1 MLCSLATKAGAMAGR
16 GGALSG
22 SGKVACIEHLG
33 GGLGGGGGEGRSVHA
48 TAYCPRHIDPLPSA
62 CLPCLSFNLCC
73 VDKGPRQGVHAQVH
87 SYTPTG
93 KGHVLR
99 GARGAFLSTTHTG
112 TGTGSGGGSGTT
124 QFDKFEVAK
133 VMVAVVGTIAAVS
146 GSIAYGVHHLDQ
158 NVAATEI
165 ARIED
170 RAATEAKL
178 AATEIKRVE
187 GERRLSEERLRA
199 EVDRYKYDLQLR
211 YSQDF
216 KSYQDAKKQ
225 ANKER
230 GGTGGPQKEEETH

>member
-16 GGALSG
+16 RGALSG
-22 SGKVACIEHLG
+22 SGKVACVDAPWG

-48 TAYCPRHIDPLPSA
+48 TAYCPRHVDPLPSA

-93 KGHVLR
+93 KGRVLR

-112 TGTGSGGGSGTT
+112 TGTGSGGNSAN
-124 QFDKFEVAK
+124 QYAVASQ
-133 VMVAVVGTIAAVS
+133 VVGGVLGVISITAVAV
-146 GSIAYGVHHLDQ
+146 HHYEQDK
-158 NVAATEI
+158 AATEV
-165 ARIED
+165 
-170 RAATEAKL
+170 
-178 AATEIKRVE
+178 KRVE

-216 KSYQDAKKQ
+216 KSYQDAKEQ

>member
-16 GGALSG
+16 RGALSG
-22 SGKVACIEHLG
+22 SGKVACVDAPWG

-48 TAYCPRHIDPLPSA
+48 TAYCPRHVDPLPSA

-73 VDKGPRQGVHAQVH
+73 VDKGPCQGVHAQVH

-93 KGHVLR
+93 KGRVLR

-112 TGTGSGGGSGTT
+112 TGTGSGGNSTN
-124 QFDKFEVAK
+124 QYAVASQ
-133 VMVAVVGTIAAVS
+133 VVGGVLGVISITAVAVHHYEQDKAATV
-146 GSIAYGVHHLDQ
+146 IKRVEDM
-158 NVAATEI
+158 AATEV
-165 ARIED
+165 
-170 RAATEAKL
+170 KL
-178 AATEIKRVE
+178 AATEVKRVE

-211 YSQDF
+211 YGQDF
-216 KSYQDAKKQ
+216 KSYQDAKEQ

-230 GGTGGPQKEEETH
+230 GGTGGPQKEEETD

>member
-16 GGALSG
+16 RGALSG
-22 SGKVACIEHLG
+22 SGKVACVDAPWG

-48 TAYCPRHIDPLPSA
+48 TAYCPRHVDPLPSA

-93 KGHVLR
+93 KGRVLR

-112 TGTGSGGGSGTT
+112 TGTGNGGNSTN
-124 QFDKFEVAK
+124 QYAVASQ
-133 VMVAVVGTIAAVS
+133 VVGVLGVISITAVAV
-146 GSIAYGVHHLDQ
+146 HHYEQDK
-158 NVAATEI
+158 AATEVK
-165 ARIED
+165 
-170 RAATEAKL
+170 AAAM
-178 AATEIKRVE
+178 EIKRVE

-216 KSYQDAKKQ
+216 KSYQDAKEQ

-230 GGTGGPQKEEETH
+230 GGTGGPQKEEEAH

>member
-16 GGALSG
+16 RGALSG
-22 SGKVACIEHLG
+22 SGKVACVDAPWG

-48 TAYCPRHIDPLPSA
+48 TAYCPRHVDPLPSA

-93 KGHVLR
+93 KGRVLR

-112 TGTGSGGGSGTT
+112 TGTGSGGNSAN
-124 QFDKFEVAK
+124 QYAVASQ
-133 VMVAVVGTIAAVS
+133 VVGGVLGVISITAVAV
-146 GSIAYGVHHLDQ
+146 HHYEQDK
-158 NVAATEI
+158 AATEI
-165 ARIED
+165 KRVEGE
-170 RAATEAKL
+170 RV
-178 AATEIKRVE
+178 TEIKRVEGERVTEVKRVE

-216 KSYQDAKKQ
+216 KSYQDAKEQ

>member
-1 MLCSLATKAGAMAGR
+1 MG
-16 GGALSG
+16 GGA
-22 SGKVACIEHLG
+22 G
-33 GGLGGGGGEGRSVHA
+33 G
-48 TAYCPRHIDPLPSA
+48 P
-62 CLPCLSFNLCC
+62 
-73 VDKGPRQGVHAQVH
+73 
-87 SYTPTG
+87 
-93 KGHVLR
+93 
-99 GARGAFLSTTHTG
+99 FLSTTHTG

-133 VMVAVVGTIAAVS
+133 MIVAVVGTIAAVS

-170 RAATEAKL
+170 KAATEVKL

-216 KSYQDAKKQ
+216 KSYQDAKEQ